1 MTLGH
6 SEARPLLE
14 LQVHMKTFATH
25 GWLALLVLASLSLP
39 ASAQMPVPSAKTPTL
54 QGGTPI
60 AGSVVG
66 GQIGYAALRAD
77 FFHGAGS
84 WDLNVSAGVP
94 TFGDRWLHGYN
105 QSLGFDLRVPFRIR
119 LVQWRLGTGSFK
131 VGPLFH
137 VGRACARHRGCD
149 GPGCKPPRCPGPGC
163 DPARCPGPACPD
175 PPDCDTRSLGTG
187 VLLGFVADVALP
199 KLFKIIFGV
208 EQQLG
213 LLNLDNRRTDVDRD
227 YFAGATWL
235 DLGLE
240 AFWRDIFFTL
250 IMNMG
255 AQYGSD
261 SLHYSRHALF
271 RHLVGVGYKFR

>member
-1 MTLGH
+1 
-6 SEARPLLE
+6 
-14 LQVHMKTFATH
+14 
-25 GWLALLVLASLSLP
+25 
-39 ASAQMPVPSAKTPTL
+39 MPKANTPTL
-54 QGGTPI
+54 HGGTPL
-60 AGSVVG
+60 AGSAVG

-131 VGPLFH
+131 AGPLFH
-137 VGRACARHRGCD
+137 VGRACARHHGCKGKACEPPVCP
-149 GPGCKPPRCPGPGC
+149 GPGCNEPRCPGP
-163 DPARCPGPACPD
+163 DCPD
-175 PPDCDTRSLGTG
+175 DCDTRSLGTG
-187 VLLGFVADVALP
+187 VLLGFVADIALP
-199 KLFKIIFGV
+199 KLFKIIVGV

-213 LLNLDNRRTDVDRD
+213 LLNLDNHRTDVAHN
-227 YFAGATWL
+227 YFAGATWV

-240 AFWRDIFFTL
+240 AFWREAIFFTL
-250 IMNMG
+250 IMNIG

-261 SLHYSRHALF
+261 SLHYGRHGLF
-271 RHLVGVGYKFR
+271 RHLLGVGYKFR